1 MGSIA
6 DNTSGGSYIYR
17 KSKAAVNMIVKTL
30 AIDLKSAGIISVA
43 LHPGWVKTDMGNANA
58 LISTTESV
66 TGMRNV
72 ISHLALADSGK
83 FIAYNGRV
91 IPW

>member
-1 MGSIA
+1 
-6 DNTSGGSYIYR
+6 
-17 KSKAAVNMIVKTL
+17 MIVKTL

-43 LHPGWVKTDMGNANA
+43 LHPGWVKTDMGGANA

-72 ISHLALADSGK
+72 INHLALADSGK